1 MADMI
6 LKVTPDELTKKSG
19 EFKTHRSTMIRIME
33 EAKNNVTNLRG
44 AWVGAAADEFQAKFK
59 EMYTS
64 CDMILSEMQKHE
76 NVLKEAAQVY
86 TTSENAAK
94 LQIEKLPTKGVF
106 K

>member
-1 MADMI
+1 MADI
-6 LKVTPDELTKKSG
+6 TLKVTPEELTKKSG
-19 EFKTHRSTMIRIME
+19 EFKTHRDTMIRIME
-33 EAKNNVTNLRG
+33 EARNNVTNLKG
-44 AWVGAAADEFQAKFK
+44 IWLGVAADEFQAKFK

-86 TTSENAAK
+86 TASENTARS
-94 LQIEKLPTKGVF
+94 QIDKLPTKGVF

>member
-6 LKVTPDELTKKSG
+6 LKVTPEELTKKAG
-19 EFKTHRSTMIRIME
+19 EFKTHRSTMLRIME
-33 EAKNNVTNLRG
+33 EARNNVTNLKG
-44 AWVGAAADEFQAKFK
+44 AWLGIAADEFQAKFK

-86 TTSENAAK
+86 SASEKVAMS
-94 LQIEKLPTKGVF
+94 QIEKLPTKGVF